1 MIDVLECGDMKPKSV
16 SALILGLGFSAAL
29 SAASFAEEYQ
39 DTHACDEFAAHPADP
54 NRWAAGVDD
63 VDIIPGPAVK
73 HCRDAVKRHS
83 ETARFH
89 FQLGRALWANN
100 RMDEGLQSFLEAE
113 ETFQY
118 GPAYAY
124 LGDAYMYG
132 IAGVEVAQGLAGT
145 LYQIAD
151 EEGFAPAGDVL
162 AALVDEAPSE
172 AEPFAAFETTPQAA
186 EPAPEPQPQDTQQN
200 TVETA
205 QPTQTRQAEKP
216 LRLDLFHEKKAIQA
230 LYDGDLKAL
239 RMGEVAYLNV
249 DKSFIYLSGFIEPF
263 QENLNFRD
271 ETCIFLAN
279 PNLQRMLSFKIARGT
294 PTGGMLLGNGRS
306 LEQNLDAGAAQ
317 GFQMLGEMF
326 RGMQSGQGAYT
337 GGLGDL
343 ARTGVLKENGVKDA
357 TRLIA
362 THGCSSATV
371 RRIFANIEVYV
382 SGNGRAVVSEGLK
395 QRQEQEAKQAAEK
408 KERERKEAERRA
420 EERRQASLRTGVQ
433 QSCMEQFE
441 NTGYCSCALASLE
454 NYSISEAEWA
464 ELTTSFRSVVSVSRA
479 HTGLSNE
486 IRACRNE
493 G

>member
-1 MIDVLECGDMKPKSV
+1 MNEKSV
-16 SALILGLGFSAAL
+16 GAFALALGLSVGL
-29 SAASFAEEYQ
+29 SVAPSSPLFAEEYQ
-39 DTHACDEFAAHPADP
+39 ETHLCDDFAAHPADP

-73 HCRDAVKRHS
+73 HCRDAVKRHPD
-83 ETARFH
+83 TARFH

-100 RMDEGLQSFLEAE
+100 RMEDGLQSFLHVE

-132 IAGVEVAQGLAGT
+132 IAGLDVDPELAIT
-145 LYQIAD
+145 LYQVSE

-162 AALVDEAPSE
+162 AALSEESPGE
-172 AEPFAAFETTPQAA
+172 AEPYAAFENNAH
-186 EPAPEPQPQDTQQN
+186 EPEPEAAPERQQAEQSAEQS

-205 QPTQTRQAEKP
+205 QPSQTAQAEQP
-216 LRLDLFHEKKAIQA
+216 LRVDLFHQKKAMQA
-230 LYDGDLKAL
+230 LYDGDLQAL

-271 ETCIFLAN
+271 ESCIFLAN
-279 PNLQRMLSFKIARGT
+279 PNLQRILAAKLVRST

-306 LEQNLDAGAAQ
+306 LEQNLNAGAEQ

-343 ARTGVLKENGVKDA
+343 ARSGVLKENGVKDA

-362 THGCSSATV
+362 AYGCQSATV
-371 RRIFANIEVYV
+371 QRIFANITTYV
-382 SGNGRAVVSEGLK
+382 TGRGQAIMSDDLK
-395 QRQEQEAKQAAEK
+395 ERRDQEAREAAERK
-408 KERERKEAERRA
+408 KRQQEEAAIKA
-420 EERRQASLRTGVQ
+420 EELRQASLRTGVQ
-433 QSCMEQFE
+433 QSCMKQFE
-441 NTGYCSCALASLE
+441 NSAYCSCALTSLD
-454 NYSISEAEWA
+454 NYSISDAEWA
-464 ELTTSFRSVVSVSRA
+464 ELTASFRSVVAVSRA
-479 HTGLSNE
+479 HSGLGGD
-486 IRACRNE
+486 IRACRN
-493 G
+493 GG